1 MRRGQ
6 ADVETNLYSLQITSP
21 SSEWN
26 ETAFI
31 MDVVRARLSQSVVFL
46 ASQPCCKSF
55 LTGERV
61 NGNSDSVTWCLIDG
75 ITRLFRIKRLGSFLS
90 LFRKLLAL

>member
-46 ASQPCCKSF
+46 ASQTCCKSF
-55 LTGERV
+55 LAGERV
-61 NGNSDSVTWCLIDG
+61 NGIL
-75 ITRLFRIKRLGSFLS
+75 TRLHGASWMVTLGNF
-90 LFRKLLAL
+90 K